1 MSKKP
6 ILCCIEGGGVRQI
19 ENVAGAM
26 TALYDYGIKPD
37 YFWGSSAGAIIA
49 GLMASRMSPSTLV
62 GLINKTPIEDLF
74 VPQPLYRQLLSFIPG
89 YTAAFFDATGT
100 YNLMKQYMTADAREY
115 ARVAVT
121 KMRSA
126 TNDNPVPQMCEAT
139 PATVMASMAIPCVFP
154 PVVINGEKY
163 EDGGVLNILPLPTWD
178 EADEYEH
185 IYIILCNADKEDS
198 DKSVP
203 GVIKRGI
210 TALLDTMNRERVSFY
225 EAGWKDR
232 DNVTVFETSP
242 YPSSLLDWSENHGLI
257 SHSYMCTVNKL
268 KELGY
273 A

>member
-1 MSKKP
+1 MIKKP

-19 ENVAGAM
+19 ENAAGAM

-37 YFWGSSAGAIIA
+37 YFWGSSAGAIIS

-62 GLINKTPIEDLF
+62 DLINKTPIEDLF

-126 TNDNPVPQMCEAT
+126 TNANPVPQMCEAT

-154 PVVINGEKY
+154 PVVINGAK
-163 EDGGVLNILPLPTWD
+163 
-178 EADEYEH
+178 
-185 IYIILCNADKEDS
+185 
-198 DKSVP
+198 
-203 GVIKRGI
+203 
-210 TALLDTMNRERVSFY
+210 Y